1 MEQEMKMKIHEIVNH
16 ATRALERHDA
26 GDEHWETLASLLRFR
41 AIEYIAMFEEWAMTQ
56 NGMSPNDEEE

>member
-41 AIEYIAMFEEWAMTQ
+41 AIEYIAMF
-56 NGMSPNDEEE
+56 DE